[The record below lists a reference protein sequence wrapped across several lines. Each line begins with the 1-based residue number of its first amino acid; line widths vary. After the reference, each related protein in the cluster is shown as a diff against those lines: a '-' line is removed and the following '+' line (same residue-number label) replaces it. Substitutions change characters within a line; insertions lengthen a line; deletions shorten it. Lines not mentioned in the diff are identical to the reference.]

1 LGYDPFLG
9 VSVGDVVL
17 RAEVVEEVAAVDA
30 ELCF

>member
-17 RAEVVEEVAAVDA
+17 CAEVVEEVAAVDA